1 MVDKI
6 LLFIGFFVL
15 YSASLSFLFYILIRI
30 FVKVMKPI
38 YEEEAIQKRE
48 EMENILN
55 EIKRIYLSWKR

>member
-15 YSASLSFLFYILIRI
+15 YSSSLSFLFYILIRI

-55 EIKRIYLSWKR
+55 EIKRIYLSKR

>member
-55 EIKRIYLSWKR
+55 EIKRIYLS

>member
-15 YSASLSFLFYILIRI
+15 YSSSLSFLFYILIRI

>member
-15 YSASLSFLFYILIRI
+15 YSSLSFLFYILIRI

-38 YEEEAIQKRE
+38 YEEEAIQNRE

>member
-15 YSASLSFLFYILIRI
+15 YSSSLSFLFYILIRI

-55 EIKRIYLSWKR
+55 EIKRIYLS

>member
-15 YSASLSFLFYILIRI
+15 YSVSLSFLFYILIRI

-55 EIKRIYLSWKR
+55 EIKRIYLS

>member
-15 YSASLSFLFYILIRI
+15 YSSSLSFLFYILIRI

-38 YEEEAIQKRE
+38 YKEEAIQKRE

-55 EIKRIYLSWKR
+55 EIKRIYLS